1 MISKWRLGECA
12 LPGLWVNPFPWT
24 HSWPASV
31 WGALEWSHVVC
42 VLAQHS
48 AAGWC
53 YPRGLGCGLGGFT
66 VRILWG
72 KTQKCS
78 VSFHKLY
85 MKSKPRKCQFLP
97 RTSNI
102 KRSIRK
108 KFSIQ
113 ARMSSEIHLVIIR
126 EGTPVGKYGDNPFFK
141 SHLYFILKFFSGW
154 FLLSTVFYWI
164 NIPSTWQ
171 PLVSMKTSLIVSGCL
186 GHGIWDQ
193 KRDILTTS
201 SGQNTLQWMA

>member
-108 KFSIQ
+108 NSVSRPEWAVKFILS
-113 ARMSSEIHLVIIR
+113 SSEKEHQLESTVIILSSNH
-126 EGTPVGKYGDNPFFK
+126 TCISFWNSLAADFCCQ
-141 SHLYFILKFFSGW
+141 LCFIGLIFHQLGSLW
-154 FLLSTVFYWI
+154 FPWRL
-164 NIPSTWQ
+164 
-171 PLVSMKTSLIVSGCL
+171 
-186 GHGIWDQ
+186 H
-193 KRDILTTS
+193 
-201 SGQNTLQWMA
+201 